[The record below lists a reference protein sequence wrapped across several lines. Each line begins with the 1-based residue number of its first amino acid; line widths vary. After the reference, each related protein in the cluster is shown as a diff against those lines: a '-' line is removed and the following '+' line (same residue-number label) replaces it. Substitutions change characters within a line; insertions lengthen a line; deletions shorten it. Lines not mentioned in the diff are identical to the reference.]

1 MFEQASRLK
10 LRFDTT
16 LGKLTTED
24 LWDLPLSSRKG
35 VSLDGIAI
43 ALSKKVK
50 EEVETSFV
58 KKRDK
63 ANARLELKFNLV
75 KHIIDTRLAEMDK
88 AEQSAVAK
96 TKRDA
101 IDEILVAK
109 ESDALKGMSVEELEK
124 MKAEL

>member
-10 LRFDTT
+10 LRFDTS
-16 LGKLTTED
+16 LGKVTTED

-75 KHIIDTRLAEMDK
+75 KHIIDTRLAELDK

>member
-10 LRFDTT
+10 LRFDTS
-16 LGKLTTED
+16 LGKLTIED

-35 VSLDGIAI
+35 ASLDNVAI
-43 ALSKKVK
+43 SLSKKVK
-50 EEVETSFV
+50 DEVETSFV

-75 KHIIDTRLAEMDK
+75 KHIIEVRLAEIDK

-101 IDEILVAK
+101 IDTILLEK
-109 ESDALKGMSVEELEK
+109 EADALKGMSVEDLEK
-124 MKAEL
+124 LKAEL

>member
-10 LRFDTT
+10 LRFDTS
-16 LGKLTTED
+16 LGKLTIED

-35 VSLDGIAI
+35 ASLDNVAI
-43 ALSKKVK
+43 SLSNKVK
-50 EEVETSFV
+50 DEVETSFV

-75 KHIIDTRLAEMDK
+75 KHIIEVRLAEIDK

-101 IDEILVAK
+101 IDTILLEK
-109 ESDALKGMSVEELEK
+109 EADALKGMSVEDLEK
-124 MKAEL
+124 LKAEL

>member
-10 LRFDTT
+10 LRFDTS
-16 LGKLTTED
+16 LGKLTIED

-35 VSLDGIAI
+35 ASLDNVAI
-43 ALSKKVK
+43 SLSTKVK
-50 EEVETSFV
+50 DEVETSFV

-75 KHIIDTRLAEMDK
+75 KHIIEVRLAEIDE

-101 IDEILVAK
+101 IDTILLEK
-109 ESDALKGMSVEELEK
+109 EADALKGMSVEDLEK
-124 MKAEL
+124 LKAEL

>member
-10 LRFDTT
+10 LRFDTS
-16 LGKLTTED
+16 LGKLTIED

-35 VSLDGIAI
+35 ASLDNVAI
-43 ALSKKVK
+43 SLSTKVK
-50 EEVETSFV
+50 DEVETSFV

-75 KHIIDTRLAEMDK
+75 KHIIEVRLAEIDK

-101 IDEILVAK
+101 IDTILLEK
-109 ESDALKGMSVEELEK
+109 EADALKGMSVEDLEK
-124 MKAEL
+124 LKAEL